1 MHNSGF
7 IYFPLEWHKIVS
19 IKAILLSIT
28 KNIKLLLERNNKM
41 PGKSRRDFL
50 KTSAIIGAG
59 VTGIS
64 SAANAGPKNIFQK
77 TEWVFW

>member
-1 MHNSGF
+1 
-7 IYFPLEWHKIVS
+7 
-19 IKAILLSIT
+19 
-28 KNIKLLLERNNKM
+28 M

-64 SAANAGPKNIFQK
+64 SAAKAGPKNILSED
-77 TEWVFW
+77 TGWEFWSIQQFVLAAEIVNGPAKILTICL